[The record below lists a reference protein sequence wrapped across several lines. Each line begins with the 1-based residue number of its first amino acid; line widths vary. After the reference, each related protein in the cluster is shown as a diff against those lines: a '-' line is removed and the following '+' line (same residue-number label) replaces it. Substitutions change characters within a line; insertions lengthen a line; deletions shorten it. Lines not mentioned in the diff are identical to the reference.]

1 MSPFFLAHDTGTG
14 GNKAVLVDG
23 NGKVLATAF
32 FAYPTHYPH
41 PDWAE
46 QDPEDWW
53 QAVIATTRQVI
64 EKSGVSPDEIIGIT
78 HTTQL
83 LGIVPMSNKSCTPLR
98 PAIVW
103 LDGRF
108 PPGCKAHA

>member
-1 MSPFFLAHDTGTG
+1 MSPYILAHDVGTS
-14 GNKAVLVDG
+14 GNKAVLVNA
-23 NGKVLATAF
+23 NGEVHTTAF
-32 FAYPTHYPH
+32 VPYPTHYPH

-53 QAVIATTRQVI
+53 QAIVSTTRQVM
-64 EKSGVSPDEIIGIT
+64 EKSGVSPSEILGIA

-83 LGIVPMSNKSCTPLR
+83 LGIVPMSCDCSTPMR

-103 LDGRF
+103 LDGR
-108 PPGCKAHA
+108 AHHQATKK